1 MRIILG
7 SEQLGG
13 VDWGSYSIKDC
24 ERALMSAIEK
34 GICKVDTANIYGL
47 GLVEKRLGK
56 ILKKNIS
63 KVKIITKIGFK
74 YKIVN
79 KNKRANVKIDL
90 SYKNLHE
97 NITNSLKNLKLD
109 CVDTCLIHWPD
120 NKTNYLESL
129 EILKDFKKKGFIKNY
144 GLSNYEKLV
153 SRKNLKKFKHYQ
165 LKFNLLSNENYSFI
179 KNLPNS
185 TQTSLYG
192 LLAHGLLSGKYFNKK
207 KFFKN
212 DRRHRLH
219 DFSDNFLKKNRKKI
233 NFLKKYSAELD
244 IDLPQFC
251 LALSYNL
258 LPNANLIVGF
268 KNEKQIQKN
277 LDAVKLKIP
286 SYVIENYKYNFLN

>member
-1 MRIILG
+1 MDCYLGNIL
-7 SEQLGG
+7 
-13 VDWGSYSIKDC
+13 I
-24 ERALMSAIEK
+24 
-34 GICKVDTANIYGL
+34 
-47 GLVEKRLGK
+47 
-56 ILKKNIS
+56 
-63 KVKIITKIGFK
+63 
-74 YKIVN
+74 
-79 KNKRANVKIDL
+79 
-90 SYKNLHE
+90 
-97 NITNSLKNLKLD
+97 
-109 CVDTCLIHWPD
+109 
-120 NKTNYLESL
+120 
-129 EILKDFKKKGFIKNY
+129 
-144 GLSNYEKLV
+144 
-153 SRKNLKKFKHYQ
+153 
-165 LKFNLLSNENYSFI
+165 
-179 KNLPNS
+179 
-185 TQTSLYG
+185 
-192 LLAHGLLSGKYFNKK
+192 KK